1 MKQNS
6 IFISLTP
13 IPFWQPLIYV
23 SMSLVIFFFTFH
35 MLKKSYSIC
44 VFMSDL
50 FHLA

>member
-23 SMSLVIFFFTFH
+23 SMSLVIFFFYIPYV
-35 MLKKSYSIC
+35 KEII
-44 VFMSDL
+44 
-50 FHLA
+50 